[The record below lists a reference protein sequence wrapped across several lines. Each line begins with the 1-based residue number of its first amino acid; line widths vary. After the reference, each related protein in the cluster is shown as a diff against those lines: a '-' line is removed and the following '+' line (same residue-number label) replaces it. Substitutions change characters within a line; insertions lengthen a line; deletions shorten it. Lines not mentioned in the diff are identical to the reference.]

1 MFAGM
6 KKKDANISKILVEE
20 NDRKLTA
27 VRTRGGND
35 WRARVTG
42 NEQRENAGDAGR
54 KRGKYGHM

>member
-1 MFAGM
+1 MFASM

-27 VRTRGGND
+27 VCGRGGND
-35 WRARVTG
+35 RRARVTG

-54 KRGKYGHM
+54 RQGR